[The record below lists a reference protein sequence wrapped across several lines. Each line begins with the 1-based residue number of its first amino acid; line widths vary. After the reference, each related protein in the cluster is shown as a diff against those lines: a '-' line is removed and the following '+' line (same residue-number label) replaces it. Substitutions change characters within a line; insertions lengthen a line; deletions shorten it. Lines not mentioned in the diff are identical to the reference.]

1 MSRRLD
7 LAELTG
13 VDPKLAELKANV
25 LASLRRLEGRGT
37 AGDVAAE
44 AGLPTEDVRS
54 GLKALLESH
63 QGHLAVSDSGEL
75 LYEFDPRLIERG
87 TEPWLHRA
95 RRAVGKFLRGAF
107 KAWIVVMLVAYF
119 VIFVVLLIAAVFA
132 SQRGRDSRDGGWGHR
147 GRGGF
152 NFPSFWFWYWIWG
165 PRWRVGRPYY
175 GHRWE
180 RTLDRED
187 KVPFY
192 KKVFAFVF
200 GPDRPEPTQAQLDR
214 ATLRL
219 VRSRAGVLTTAE
231 LVEHTGS
238 TFPVAEQEMAR
249 LLGAYGGEAL
259 VSPDGELVYAFPE
272 IMATTQEVRRAR
284 PPNPAWLRLEPALE
298 LTGNTAGANAAVAGM
313 NAFTL
318 ISAATAPW
326 FIFPRLGLG
335 GTAAFVGLVWVPV
348 AFSLL
353 FFAVPLVRSLAMKL
367 ENRRRHTRNV
377 RRVLLGL
384 VYQRALE
391 GSGPVGVT
399 EAHTH
404 VASRLTGQSVDR
416 AEVESALH
424 RLAAELDADVEVD
437 GDADVGEGEG
447 EQRFAFPALRR
458 AFVAGDAVRRKLEL
472 DQKTLGEIVY
482 ATADTREQ
490 AGARDARAFD
500 RALEAGGRL
509 DVDRYLPAPDRVGF
523 EEDFAVVAFDEE
535 LDRSPDRV
543 ERTARRRRG

>member
-13 VDPKLAELKANV
+13 VDPKLAELKADLLV
-25 LASLRRLEGRGT
+25 SLRQLKGRGT

-44 AGLPTEDVRS
+44 AGLPTEDVRR

-132 SQRGRDSRDGGWGHR
+132 SQRGRDSRGGGWGHR

-152 NFPSFWFWYWIWG
+152 NFPNFWFWYWIWG

-200 GPDRPEPTQAQLDR
+200 GPDRPVPTQAQLDR
-214 ATLRL
+214 GTLRL
-219 VRSRAGVLTTAE
+219 IRSRAGVLTTAE

-238 TFPVAEQEMAR
+238 TFPAAEQEMAR

-272 IMATTQEVRRAR
+272 IMATAQESRRAR

-298 LTGNTAGANAAVAGM
+298 LTGNTTGANAAVAGM

-318 ISAATAPW
+318 ISAATAPA

-348 AFSLL
+348 VFSVL
-353 FFAVPLVRSLAMKL
+353 FFAVPLVRGLAVKL
-367 ENRRRHTRNV
+367 ENRRRHPRPGVPTR
-377 RRVLLGL
+377 
-384 VYQRALE
+384 AE
-391 GSGPVGVT
+391 
-399 EAHTH
+399 
-404 VASRLTGQSVDR
+404 RLTR
-416 AEVESALH
+416 EPH
-424 RLAAELDADVEVD
+424 R
-437 GDADVGEGEG
+437 
-447 EQRFAFPALRR
+447 
-458 AFVAGDAVRRKLEL
+458 
-472 DQKTLGEIVY
+472 
-482 ATADTREQ
+482 
-490 AGARDARAFD
+490 GANAR
-500 RALEAGGRL
+500 
-509 DVDRYLPAPDRVGF
+509 GF
-523 EEDFAVVAFDEE
+523 EADGT
-535 LDRSPDRV
+535 DRGPCRGRV
-543 ERTARRRRG
+543 RAPPPRRGARRRRRGQG

>member
-7 LAELTG
+7 LAALTG
-13 VDPKLAELKANV
+13 VDPKLAELKADL
-25 LASLRRLEGRGT
+25 LASLRQLKGRGT

-44 AGLPTEDVRS
+44 AGLPTEDVRR

-63 QGHLAVSDSGEL
+63 RGHLAVSDSGEL

-87 TEPWLHRA
+87 TEPLLHRA
-95 RRAVGKFLRGAF
+95 RRAIGKLLRGAF

-132 SQRGRDSRDGGWGHR
+132 SQRGRDSRGGGWGHR

-152 NFPSFWFWYWIWG
+152 DFPSFWFWYWIWG

-200 GPDRPEPTQAQLDR
+200 GPDRPEPTRAQLDR
-214 ATLRL
+214 GTLRL
-219 VRSRAGVLTTAE
+219 IRSRAGVLTTAE

-238 TFPVAEQEMAR
+238 TFPAAEQEMAR

-272 IMATTQEVRRAR
+272 IMATAQETRPAR

-298 LTGNTAGANAAVAGM
+298 LTGNTTGANAAVAGM

-348 AFSLL
+348 VFSAL
-353 FFAVPLVRSLAMKL
+353 FFAVPLVRSLAVKL
-367 ENRRRHTRNV
+367 ENRRRRTRNV

-391 GSGPVGVT
+391 GSRPVSVT

-404 VASRLTGQSVDR
+404 VASKLTGQTVDR
-416 AEVESALH
+416 TEIESALH

-437 GDADVGEGEG
+437 GDAGEN
-447 EQRFAFPALRR
+447 EQRFTFPALRR

-472 DQKTLGEIVY
+472 DRKTLGEIVY
-482 ATADTREQ
+482 ATGDTPEQ
-490 AGARDARAFD
+490 AAARDARAFD
-500 RALEAGGRL
+500 RALDTGARL

-523 EEDFAVVAFDEE
+523 EEDFEVVAFDEE
-535 LDRSPDRV
+535 LRRSPARV